1 LLSDVYVNMG
11 NVGIKAYERE
21 STELVNKAKVVRT
34 QRIMLA
40 YLLLIRINNVDAH
53 GSSRPLRESG
63 YILNKQ
69 EL

>member
-1 LLSDVYVNMG
+1 VTKNGEGECFDC
-11 NVGIKAYERE
+11 
-21 STELVNKAKVVRT
+21 VRT

-63 YILNKQ
+63 YILGKQ